1 MSVLCRAMRK
11 ALGYGSQ
18 DQGGK
23 HMQTGFVGLG
33 AMGAHMA
40 RSLHRAGLL
49 TGVWNRTADKA
60 VALAKELRCLAFASL
75 EELAGNCEAVVI
87 CVSADEDSRAV
98 IAGLEAGLSP
108 NMIVMDCSTV
118 GAGTARE
125 IHADLAAL
133 GVSFLDCP
141 VSGGVEGARTASL
154 AIMAGGD
161 EPQFLRAQ
169 PILEAM
175 GKNVAYLGPS
185 GAGQAAKATNQ
196 IMCAGIIQAVG
207 EAMAFAHAEGLPLD
221 RLIELLGKG
230 AGSSWYFVNRAPFMA
245 HNSYPA
251 GFRVRLHAKD
261 LRICREMAARHGA
274 QLPVVESTLAEYA
287 KLIAQGYGD
296 EDISAIYRL
305 KSALF
310 PAAPDST

>member
-1 MSVLCRAMRK
+1 
-11 ALGYGSQ
+11 
-18 DQGGK
+18 
-23 HMQTGFVGLG
+23 
-33 AMGAHMA
+33 MA
-40 RSLHRAGLL
+40 RSLKRAGLL
-49 TGVWNRTADKA
+49 TGVWNRTAAKA
-60 VALAKELRCLAFASL
+60 TDLAEELHCIPFANLA
-75 EELAGNCEAVVI
+75 ELAGNCEAVVI
-87 CVSADEDSRAV
+87 CVSADEDLRAV
-98 IAGLEAGLSP
+98 IAGLEPGLNP

-118 GAGTARE
+118 GAGTARDV
-125 IHADLAAL
+125 HTQLDAL
-133 GVSFLDCP
+133 GVGFLDCP

-154 AIMAGGD
+154 AIMVGGD
-161 EPQFLRAQ
+161 EPVYSRAQ
-169 PILEAM
+169 DILQAM

-245 HNSYPA
+245 HNNYPA

-261 LRICREMAARHGA
+261 LRICRDMAAKHGA
-274 QLPVVESTLAEYA
+274 HLPVVESTLAQYA
-287 KLIAQGYGD
+287 QLIVQGFGD

-310 PAAPDST
+310 PAEAKPA